1 MNPEQ
6 ISIKDFFYEL
16 PAARIAQYPL
26 KERDQSKLLVYHEGK
41 ITESIYAQLPQHIP
55 PASVLIFNNTKV
67 VQARMFF
74 KNNKEE
80 NIELFCL
87 EPATG
92 KDMAISMSTC
102 GKVQWK
108 CLVGRAYKWKE
119 KIIHF
124 SSPEISIQ
132 AEIVGRTSSSFII
145 EFRWE
150 PLQLSFA
157 EVLQR
162 SGVIPIPPYLKRTT
176 ETSDLERYQTI
187 YALHE
192 GSVAA
197 PTAGLHFTESLL
209 TQLVSQNI
217 HPLYLT
223 LHVGAATFKPVKA
236 ETMGE
241 HEMHSEWIDVP
252 VSSIEKILSALNNTP
267 LITVGTTSLRTTESL
282 YWLGVKEIL
291 GLNEA
296 SDIPVLE
303 QWDAYQLK
311 SKNIS
316 PRQALEALCERIR
329 RTKSDRLIA
338 KTSLLIVPG
347 YSLKLADALITNFH
361 QPESTLMLLVAS
373 ILGEDWKKVYQ
384 YALDNDF
391 RFLSYGDGSLLW
403 RQKKL

>member
-1 MNPEQ
+1 
-6 ISIKDFFYEL
+6 
-16 PAARIAQYPL
+16 
-26 KERDQSKLLVYHEGK
+26 
-41 ITESIYAQLPQHIP
+41 
-55 PASVLIFNNTKV
+55 
-67 VQARMFF
+67 
-74 KNNKEE
+74 
-80 NIELFCL
+80 
-87 EPATG
+87 
-92 KDMAISMSTC
+92 
-102 GKVQWK
+102 
-108 CLVGRAYKWKE
+108 
-119 KIIHF
+119 
-124 SSPEISIQ
+124 
-132 AEIVGRTSSSFII
+132 
-145 EFRWE
+145 
-150 PLQLSFA
+150 
-157 EVLQR
+157 VLQR

-176 ETSDLERYQTI
+176 EASDLERYQTI

-223 LHVGAATFKPVKA
+223 LHVGAATFKPVKT

-241 HEMHSEWIDVP
+241 HEMHSEWIEVP
-252 VSSIEKILSALNNTP
+252 VSSIEKILSALNSTP

-282 YWLGVKEIL
+282 YWLGVKEIS
-291 GLNEA
+291 GMNEA

-303 QWDAYQLK
+303 QWDAYQLQH
-311 SKNIS
+311 KNIS